1 MAKKWLASAT
11 TALIVAFGA
20 VSVFA
25 QSGAVDY
32 VGNCAE
38 CHGPDGRGTVAAM
51 RAVPGYR
58 PLDLTQLSK
67 KNGGVFPRQ
76 EVTDAID
83 GRRRFAAHFR
93 GDMPRWGSQFHI
105 GDGDDAAVKRRI
117 SALVDYIESLQETS
131 DAIKNQ

>member
-1 MAKKWLASAT
+1 
-11 TALIVAFGA
+11 
-20 VSVFA
+20 
-25 QSGAVDY
+25 
-32 VGNCAE
+32 
-38 CHGPDGRGTVAAM
+38 M

-58 PLDLTQLSK
+58 PVDLTQLSK

-117 SALVDYIESLQETS
+117 SVLVDYIESLQEGAEATS
-131 DAIKNQ
+131 P